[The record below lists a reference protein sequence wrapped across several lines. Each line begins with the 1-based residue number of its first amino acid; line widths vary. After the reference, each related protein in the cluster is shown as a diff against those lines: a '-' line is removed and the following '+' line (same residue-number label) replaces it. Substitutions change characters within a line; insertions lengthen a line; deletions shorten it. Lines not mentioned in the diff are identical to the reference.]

1 MKILRWQ
8 QCKGGIFVLQYT
20 NGFSCAINGEK
31 TEIVIH
37 FVQNCPGF
45 DESGKVSSLVNEP
58 VTTLIM
64 HKDVASGLISALTR
78 LLSDPD
84 QGTNEGVAP

>member
-1 MKILRWQ
+1 M
-8 QCKGGIFVLQYT
+8 LQFT
-20 NGFSCAINGEK
+20 NGFSCAVDDKK
-31 TEIVIH
+31 TEIVIR
-37 FVQNCPGF
+37 FEQTCPGF